1 MRKEENP
8 MGAHNQNVPSL
19 SNLQLSESKLINNK
33 SSNIEMYSV
42 AGSIKSDI
50 ITEETSHM
58 SNLYFNP
65 SELRKS

>member
-1 MRKEENP
+1 

-42 AGSIKSDI
+42 AGSMKSDI
-50 ITEETSHM
+50 NTEETSHI
-58 SNLYFNP
+58 SNLYFSP